1 MYVKDDFITQ
11 NNNLAKQQR
20 WLNYNFISDNKITLT
35 TNKHILTK
43 NFLDNPLLKENL
55 FINIQ
60 RNIGGGGGG
69 C

>member
-1 MYVKDDFITQ
+1 
-11 NNNLAKQQR
+11 KQQR

-55 FINIQ
+55 LNSNI
-60 RNIGGGGGG
+60 
-69 C
+69 